1 MMLAKL
7 GRALGTPD
15 RAACPRRPFAI
26 SAALLS
32 CVLAPGAGFVLDT
45 SITVQLEWRHTAG
58 SAGIAARLNSGYS
71 AKGKLDVKLR
81 ESGSRG
87 PIRANSI
94 TADPITAN
102 LDGDAVRHRYTRAVT
117 ILAGPFHH

>member
-1 MMLAKL
+1 M
-7 GRALGTPD
+7 
-15 RAACPRRPFAI
+15 
-26 SAALLS
+26 
-32 CVLAPGAGFVLDT
+32 LAPGAGFVLDT

-87 PIRANSI
+87 PIRANPITADPI

-117 ILAGPFHH
+117 ILAGPFHHWLAAALTVCVDGLESVTFLALS